1 MRNFIFTV
9 SILLTATTL
18 NAQVT
23 SCSVDFLVTPLN
35 WEEDVFQ
42 FGMDMV
48 VDGCPHQ
55 AVAPW
60 DTRPTFHP
68 LNMDSGDTQYIIK
81 AFQNDEVVDEYVITA
96 IETGDGC
103 LIEFTPDKVIGNKTK
118 LSINP
123 SGEFHWIYDR

>member
-1 MRNFIFTV
+1 MRNFILTV
-9 SILLTATTL
+9 SILLTTITL
-18 NAQVT
+18 SAQVT

-42 FGMDMV
+42 FGMDMI

-118 LSINP
+118 L
-123 SGEFHWIYDR
+123 

>member
-1 MRNFIFTV
+1 
-9 SILLTATTL
+9 
-18 NAQVT
+18 
-23 SCSVDFLVTPLN
+23 
-35 WEEDVFQ
+35 
-42 FGMDMV
+42 
-48 VDGCPHQ
+48 
-55 AVAPW
+55 
-60 DTRPTFHP
+60 
-68 LNMDSGDTQYIIK
+68 MDSGDTQYIIK